1 MENQQEE
8 VSSKRKLGLFD
19 GVMLVMGSMIGSGI
33 FIVSADIMRNLGSG
47 YWLVVVWLITGVMTV
62 AAAISYGELS
72 AMFPKAGG
80 QYTYLKETFGKMMG
94 FLYGW
99 GLFAVIQTGTI
110 AAVAVAFGKFTAYLI
125 PALNDAAPIFQSG
138 SYKITWIQI
147 LAIGVILLLTYI
159 NTKGVEGGK
168 LLQNLFTGSKIVALI
183 GLIVLGFFLI
193 KDSFW
198 SENMSFGWD
207 AFNNLNTDNSGSF
220 LKTGWESISGM
231 AIMGGIAAAMVGSV
245 FSSVAWENV
254 TFVSGE
260 IENPKKNVVRSMVLG
275 TTAVMVLYLL
285 VNFVYLNALG
295 RDAIAFAPNDR
306 VAVTASEQ
314 IFGGTVGTYI
324 IAILVMIST
333 FGCVNGIVLAGS
345 RVFQTMAKDGMFF
358 KAAIEN
364 NKNGVPE
371 KSLWMQGIWAS
382 VLCLSGQY
390 GNLLDMISFVI
401 VLFYMITVFGVIY
414 LRFKKPDLERPYRT
428 WLYPITPIV
437 YLLIGA
443 AFCGLLLI
451 YKQQYTWPGLIIVL
465 IGLPI
470 YFLINKKETSESN

>member
-1 MENQQEE
+1 MENKQEG
-8 VSSKRKLGLFD
+8 VSAKRKLGLFD
-19 GVMLVMGSMIGSGI
+19 GAMLVMGSMIGSGI

-47 YWLVVVWLITGVMTV
+47 YWLIVVWLITGVMTV

-72 AMFPKAGG
+72 SIFPKAGG
-80 QYTYLKETFGKMMG
+80 QYTYLKEVFGKMMG

-99 GLFAVIQTGTI
+99 GLFTVIQTGTI

-159 NTKGVEGGK
+159 NTRGVEAGK
-168 LLQNLFTGSKIVALI
+168 LLQNIFTGSKIIALL
-183 GLIVLGFFLI
+183 GLIILGFLLV
-193 KDSFW
+193 KSNFW
-198 SENMSFGWD
+198 AENMSFGWS
-207 AFNNLNTDNSGSF
+207 AFSNLDTDGAGNFLQSGW
-220 LKTGWESISGM
+220 KSISGM
-231 AIMGGIAAAMVGSV
+231 TIVGGIAAAMVGSV

-260 IENPKKNVVRSMVLG
+260 IENPKRNVVRAMVLG
-275 TTAVMVLYLL
+275 TMAVMTLYLL

-295 RDAIAFAPNDR
+295 RDGIAFAPNDR
-306 VAVTASEQ
+306 VAVVASEQ
-314 IFGGTVGTYI
+314 IFGSGIGTIVM
-324 IAILVMIST
+324 AVLVMIST
-333 FGCVNGIVLAGS
+333 FGCVNGIVLAGA
-345 RVFQTMAKDGMFF
+345 RVFQTMASDGMFF
-358 KAAIEN
+358 KAAIQN

-414 LRFKKPDLERPYRT
+414 LRFKKPDLERPYKA
-428 WLYPITPIV
+428 WLYPVTPII

-451 YKQQYTWPGLIIVL
+451 YKQQYTWPGLLIVL
-465 IGLPI
+465 LGVPV
-470 YFLINKKETSESN
+470 YFLINKKEQQQ

>member
-1 MENQQEE
+1 MKNQQEE

-19 GVMLVMGSMIGSGI
+19 GAMLVMGSMIGSGI

-47 YWLVVVWLITGVMTV
+47 YWLIVVWLITGVMTV

-72 AMFPKAGG
+72 SMFPKAGG

-138 SYKITWIQI
+138 GYKITWIQI
-147 LAIGVILLLTYI
+147 LAIVVILLLTYI

-168 LLQNLFTGSKIVALI
+168 LLQNVFTGSKIVALI
-183 GLIVLGFFLI
+183 GLIVLGFLLV
-193 KDSFW
+193 KSNFW
-198 SENMSFGWD
+198 SENMSYGWG
-207 AFNNLNTDNSGSF
+207 AFNNLKTDGSGNL
-220 LKTGWESISGM
+220 LKSGWESISGM
-231 AIMGGIAAAMVGSV
+231 AILGGIAAAMVGSV

-260 IENPKKNVVRSMVLG
+260 IENPKRNVVRSMVLG
-275 TTAVMVLYLL
+275 TTAVMILYLL
-285 VNFVYLNALG
+285 VNFVYLNALNREG
-295 RDAIAFAPNDR
+295 IAFAPNDR
-306 VAVTASEQ
+306 VAVVVSEQ
-314 IFGGTVGTYI
+314 IFGSGIGTIVM
-324 IAILVMIST
+324 AVLVMIST
-333 FGCVNGIVLAGS
+333 FGCVNGIVLAGA

-358 KAAIEN
+358 KAALHN
-364 NKNGVPE
+364 NKNGVPA
-371 KSLWMQGIWAS
+371 KSLWMQGIWAA

-401 VLFYMITVFGVIY
+401 VVFYMITVFGVIY
-414 LRFKKPDLERPYRT
+414 LRIKKPDLERPYKT
-428 WLYPITPIV
+428 WLYPITPII

-443 AFCGLLLI
+443 AFCILLLI

-465 IGLPI
+465 LGLPI
-470 YFLINKKETSESN
+470 YLLINKKKEAAE